1 MKTSTPKKPALPAP
15 SPKSLPLIGNSALIE
30 VAGIQSVPAK
40 IDTGASYSSI
50 WASDIQMLPSGEL
63 EFTLFAP
70 KSPLYTGELLR
81 TRRYRA
87 VRVRNSTGQE
97 SIRYSVPLSALI
109 NGKRIRVRF
118 TLADRHR
125 NDFPVLIGRRTLKN
139 KFLVDVSRLD
149 VPYKSRIRDA
159 KLTRELLNNPQKF
172 HQKYIHK
179 H

>member
-1 MKTSTPKKPALPAP
+1 MNSSAP
-15 SPKSLPLIGNSALIE
+15 TSLPLIGNSALIE
-30 VAGIQSVPAK
+30 VAGIKSIPAK

-50 WASDIQMLPSGEL
+50 WASDLQMTPDNHL
-63 EFTLFAP
+63 EFSLFAP
-70 KSPLYTGELLR
+70 ESPFYTGERLR
-81 TRRYRA
+81 TRHYRA

-97 SIRYSVPLSALI
+97 SIRYSVPLSTVI
-109 NGKRIRVRF
+109 NGKRIQVRF

-125 NDFPVLIGRRTLKN
+125 NDFPILIGRRTLKN

-149 VPYKSRIRDA
+149 VPYKSRHRDA
-159 KLTRELLNNPQKF
+159 KLTRELLHNPQRF

>member
-1 MKTSTPKKPALPAP
+1 MKTSTPKNPALPAP

-63 EFTLFAP
+63 EFA
-70 KSPLYTGELLR
+70 
-81 TRRYRA
+81 
-87 VRVRNSTGQE
+87 STGQE

>member
-15 SPKSLPLIGNSALIE
+15 SPKSLPPIGHSPLIE
-30 VAGIQSVPAK
+30 VAGIPSVPAK

-70 KSPLYTGELLR
+70 KSPLYTGERLR

-97 SIRYSVPLSALI
+97 SIRYSVPLSALTGGVHLHHLRCPDEEAYRRVCQELDRLGVLYTQ
-109 NGKRIRVRF
+109 NGE
-118 TLADRHR
+118 TGD
-125 NDFPVLIGRRTLKN
+125 
-139 KFLVDVSRLD
+139 
-149 VPYKSRIRDA
+149 
-159 KLTRELLNNPQKF
+159 
-172 HQKYIHK
+172 
-179 H
+179 

>member
-1 MKTSTPKKPALPAP
+1 MKTSTLKKPALPTP

-30 VAGIQSVPAK
+30 VAGIKSVPAK

-50 WASDIQMLPSGEL
+50 WASNIQMLPSGEL
-63 EFTLFAP
+63 EFSLFAP
-70 KSPLYTGELLR
+70 KSPLYTGERLK
-81 TRRYRA
+81 TRHYRA

-97 SIRYSVPLSALI
+97 SIRYSVPLSTRI

-125 NDFPVLIGRRTLKN
+125 NDFPVLVGRRTLKN

-149 VPYKSRIRDA
+149 VPYKPRVLDT
-159 KLTRELLNNPQKF
+159 KLTRELHSNPQKF
-172 HQKYIHK
+172 HRKYMK